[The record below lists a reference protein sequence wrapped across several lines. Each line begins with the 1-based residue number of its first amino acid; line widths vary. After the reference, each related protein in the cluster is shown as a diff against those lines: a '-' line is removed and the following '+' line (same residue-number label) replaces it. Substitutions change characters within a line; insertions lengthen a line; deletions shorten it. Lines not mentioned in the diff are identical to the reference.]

1 MSWADNHPVPYPIE
15 PPRYEK
21 PYHKGKATLDVKC
34 FCGKLCTELLQYRQ
48 HVHAKHPKL
57 HRRMK
62 KTGEWKQL
70 EIEWVKRDRNS
81 AMAKARSV
89 LERRA

>member
-1 MSWADNHPVPYPIE
+1 VSWADNVPVPYPIE

-21 PYHKGKATLDVKC
+21 PYPRGRTTLDAKC
-34 FCGKLCTELLQYRQ
+34 FCGKLCTEYVQYKQ

-57 HRRMK
+57 YRRMK

-70 EIEWVKRDRNS
+70 EIDWVKRDRGTS
-81 AMAKARSV
+81 MDKAREV
-89 LERRA
+89 LGR